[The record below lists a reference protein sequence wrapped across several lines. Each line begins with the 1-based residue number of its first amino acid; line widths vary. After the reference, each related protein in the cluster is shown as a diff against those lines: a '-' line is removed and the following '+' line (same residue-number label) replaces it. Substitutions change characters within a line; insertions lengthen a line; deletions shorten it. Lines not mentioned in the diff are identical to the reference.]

1 MRWTWSKMRKRW
13 ARQTKGRQMV
23 KMRRIYNSF
32 YSGRSQLQPRLL
44 PSDPLHAATCHQKC
58 LFVIHYFNILLYSRS
73 WYVFFFF
80 YLTFDCEHSTHGLL
94 RTFYMFSLCF
104 SNLSLYITS
113 PAPLPMQTACWA
125 NRWQCT
131 ALLRASLFDRQ
142 FYQVTEPRHIWV
154 CTVCWTKKRR
164 DFFVVSMDKSKP
176 NG

>member
-1 MRWTWSKMRKRW
+1 MRKRW

-44 PSDPLHAATCHQKC
+44 PSNPLHAATCHQKC

-73 WYVFFFF
+73 WYVFFFFF

-125 NRWQCT
+125 NRWLCT
-131 ALLRASLFDRQ
+131 ALLRASRHE
-142 FYQVTEPRHIWV
+142 TRHILAGRQSRGLSSSIASEPFSWN
-154 CTVCWTKKRR
+154 TW
-164 DFFVVSMDKSKP
+164 
-176 NG
+176 NEGL